1 MFSHVCRR
9 VNTALHA
16 GSWHA
21 RMRLFGITH
30 MVDSFS
36 AVVEALHAA
45 TFAAVVAVADE
56 VYDESADEGVEDECG
71 KNPKVFH

>member
-21 RMRLFGITH
+21 RMRLLGITH
-30 MVDSFS
+30 TVDSFPPGIEPS
-36 AVVEALHAA
+36 HAAAFVAVVS
-45 TFAAVVAVADE
+45 VAYE
-56 VYDESADEGVEDECG
+56 VDYESAEECVDDECG
-71 KNPKVFH
+71 ENPEVFH

>member
-21 RMRLFGITH
+21 RMRLLGITH
-30 MVDSFS
+30 TVDCLS
-36 AVVEALHAA
+36 AVVEACGAA
-45 TFAAVVAVADE
+45 AFAAVVSVAYE
-56 VYDESADEGVEDECG
+56 VDYESADECVDDECG
-71 KNPKVFH
+71 ENPEVFH